1 MRYRKLQ
8 ENEEK
13 HLFEALLELKNVA
26 ECKKFLR
33 DLCTPSELEELA
45 SRWRVARLLTKKISY
60 RQIAQ
65 ETGVS
70 TATVGR
76 VARCIKHGCDG
87 YTTVLSRQRYI

>member
-1 MRYRKLQ
+1 MQ

-13 HLFEALLELKNVA
+13 HLFEALLELENVE
-26 ECKKFLR
+26 ECRKFLR
-33 DLCTPSELEELA
+33 DLCTQLELEELVA
-45 SRWRVARLLTKKISY
+45 RWRVARLLTKKMPY

-76 VARCIKHGCDG
+76 VARCIKHGSEG